1 MKDQIEQ
8 RRRENQVKKAQL
20 VAKLTEKK
28 VASDAKKIEKEMI
41 VEARY
46 QQYQKSKIVMA
57 ATKL

>member
-8 RRRENQVKKAQL
+8 RRRENKVKKAQL

-46 QQYQKSKIVMA
+46 
-57 ATKL
+57 